1 MIQKLTDQL
10 VVLFVQGGQPEP
22 LVATF
27 KGIEEGLVFLESPEG
42 GNTHVVPVVAVSYIG
57 LESEAAAVM
66 EKAKFD
72 EPKADD
78 KSED

>member
-1 MIQKLTDQL
+1 MIQKLIDQL

-27 KGIEEGLVFLESPEG
+27 KGIEDGLLFLESPDN
-42 GNTHVVPVVAVSYIG
+42 GNTHVVPVAVVSYIG
-57 LESEAAAVM
+57 LESEAAEVM

-72 EPKADD
+72 EPKGDD
-78 KSED
+78 